1 MIGLT
6 VGIATIDQI
15 TIVII
20 DMTTDIRME
29 RDQVRTISK
38 GNISII
44 TRITMKREITI
55 IIMTIILIIIIM
67 IT

>member
-6 VGIATIDQI
+6 VGIEMIDQI